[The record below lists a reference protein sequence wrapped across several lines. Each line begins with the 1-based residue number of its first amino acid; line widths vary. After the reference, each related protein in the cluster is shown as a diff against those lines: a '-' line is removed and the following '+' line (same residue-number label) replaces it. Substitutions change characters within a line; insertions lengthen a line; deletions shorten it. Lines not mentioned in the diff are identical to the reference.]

1 MLAYFLFRLSK
12 VDLEIRQIPDEYS
25 LAICILAVGA
35 GGFPLQRVC
44 LALAVMT
51 LSGLVMGMGDAKLF
65 GALCLIFSW
74 RILIIFTLSFFIAA
88 MYCIA
93 GLLSRNISMRDS
105 IAFAP
110 FISVATLSQIITML
124 LQ

>member
-44 LALAVMT
+44 LALAIMS
-51 LSGLVMGMGDAKLF
+51 LSGCVMGMGDAKLF

-74 RILIIFTLSFFIAA
+74 RIFTIFALSFFLAA
-88 MYCIA
+88 IYCTA

-110 FISVATLSQIITML
+110 FISVATLSQLIVMI

>member
-35 GGFPLQRVC
+35 GGFPLNRVC
-44 LALAVMT
+44 LALAIMT
-51 LSGLVMGMGDAKLF
+51 LSGCVMGMGDAKLF

-74 RILIIFTLSFFIAA
+74 RIFTIFALSFFLAA
-88 MYCIA
+88 FYCVP
-93 GLLSRNISMRDS
+93 GLLARRISLRDS

-110 FISVATLSQIITML
+110 FITVATLSQIIAMI